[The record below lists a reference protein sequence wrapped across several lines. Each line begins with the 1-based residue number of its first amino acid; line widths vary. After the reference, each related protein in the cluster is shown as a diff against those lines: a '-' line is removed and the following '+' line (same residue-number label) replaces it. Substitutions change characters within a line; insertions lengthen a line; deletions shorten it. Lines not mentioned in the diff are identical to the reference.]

1 MIINAPTILLT
12 LVIIAVAGYFG
23 LSFIRQFALSIA
35 LENHEANVAQD
46 TQEEKNRKK
55 KMEAADAAANAAFQK
70 VQPLLPLSQVSSNS
84 SPAISPNNSNIV

>member
-23 LSFIRQFALSIA
+23 LNFIRQFALSIA
-35 LENHEANVAQD
+35 LENHEANLAQD
-46 TQEEKNRKK
+46 TEEEKNRQK

-70 VQPLLPLSQVSSNS
+70 VQPLLPLNNVGSNS
-84 SPAISPNNSNIV
+84 SPEISPNNSNIV